1 MAAVGHVHGD
11 QQGRSGDQDELESP
25 EADVG
30 DGEEVVVA
38 DAVAARLLGIA
49 GEAGLFVAPNALSCN
64 HQDQDAKNEQD
75 REPDAADASGVSVH
89 TWDSIVAATNKCV
102 DNEEKLDFVHST
114 FHFSSFSISP
124 H

>member
-11 QQGRSGDQDELESP
+11 QQGRSGDQDELERP

-49 GEAGLFVAPNALSCN
+49 GEARLLVAPNTLSSN
-64 HQDQDAKNEQD
+64 HQDQDAENEQD
-75 REPDAADASGVSVH
+75 REPDAADASGVNVYEMI
-89 TWDSIVAATNKCV
+89 SIQENVVLCTV
-102 DNEEKLDFVHST
+102 L
-114 FHFSSFSISP
+114 
-124 H
+124 